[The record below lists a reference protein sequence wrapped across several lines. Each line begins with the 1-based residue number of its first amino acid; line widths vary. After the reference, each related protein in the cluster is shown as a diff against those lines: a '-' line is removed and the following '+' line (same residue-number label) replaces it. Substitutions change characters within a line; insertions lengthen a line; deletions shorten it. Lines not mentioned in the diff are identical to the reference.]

1 MKTILAASYS
11 HWNTDKIGEQKL
23 VELMS
28 DNNIH
33 EKINPKTVLGASVG
47 VGGNVYRLAILAQI
61 LVFPFFVYHFYYRS
75 FNIFAS
81 GWTFTDFVFA
91 VFGPPG
97 FAIAFNWQSGLSGHP
112 TNIKWYN
119 PIVSILFLPELM
131 RVYEHFKGELH
142 IPLRQLSE
150 FVFTKSFF
158 SQYLHL
164 IAWWCFFVSPFWIL
178 YWVGERTAR
187 STYKDIVTPEN
198 KAELSTIISKNS

>member
-1 MKTILAASYS
+1 
-11 HWNTDKIGEQKL
+11 
-23 VELMS
+23 MS
-28 DNNIH
+28 DKESREEID
-33 EKINPKTVLGASVG
+33 PKTVLGASVG
-47 VGGNVYRLAILAQI
+47 VGRNAYRLAILAQI

-119 PIVSILFLPELM
+119 PIVSILFCRSLCECTSTSRENSIFRSVNSQSL
-131 RVYEHFKGELH
+131 F
-142 IPLRQLSE
+142 LRSR
-150 FVFTKSFF
+150 FF